1 MFQPKTMRRIQ
12 LQSNSRRKRR
22 PLRIG
27 LFIVYVLVQYIT
39 CAKIPE
45 ELTSTYPSSTDRE
58 ENWTVESTLETFAT
72 TVDLEETVKESLSV
86 ESVAKE
92 TDEKNEGRNKEE
104 EEEEAGEKQQQQQQQ
119 EEKGK
124 EEKIKEEEKSKE
136 AREKSKEESVGK
148 AVAPKKEVTTIL
160 SKNVPRTTTVRLT
173 LIFFFFFYYRI

>member
-72 TVDLEETVKESLSV
+72 TVDLEETIKEPLSV

-104 EEEEAGEKQQQQQQQ
+104 EEEEAGEKQQQQ

>member
-1 MFQPKTMRRIQ
+1 MFQSKTMRRIQ

-58 ENWTVESTLETFAT
+58 ENWTVESTLESFTT
-72 TVDLEETVKESLSV
+72 TVEETIIKEPLSV

-92 TDEKNEGRNKEE
+92 IDEKNEGKSKEE
-104 EEEEAGEKQQQQQQQ
+104 EVGSEKQEQ
-119 EEKGK
+119 KGK

-136 AREKSKEESVGK
+136 AHEKSKEELVGK
-148 AVAPKKEVTTIL
+148 AVVPKKEVTTIL
-160 SKNVPRTTTVRLT
+160 SKNVPRTTTVRL
-173 LIFFFFFYYRI
+173 

>member
-1 MFQPKTMRRIQ
+1 MFQSKTMRRIQ

-72 TVDLEETVKESLSV
+72 TVDLEETVKEPLSV

-92 TDEKNEGRNKEE
+92 TDEKNEGRNKE

>member
-72 TVDLEETVKESLSV
+72 TVDLEETVKEPLSV

-104 EEEEAGEKQQQQQQQ
+104 EEEEAGEKQQQQ

>member
-1 MFQPKTMRRIQ
+1 MFQSKTMRRIQ

-45 ELTSTYPSSTDRE
+45 ELTSTYPSSTDHE
-58 ENWTVESTLETFAT
+58 ENWTVESTLESFTT
-72 TVDLEETVKESLSV
+72 TVEIEATNKESLSV

-92 TDEKNEGRNKEE
+92 IENEKNEGTNKEE
-104 EEEEAGEKQQQQQQQ
+104 EGGEKQREQ
-119 EEKGK
+119 EKGN

-136 AREKSKEESVGK
+136 EHEKSKEELAGK
-148 AVAPKKEVTTIL
+148 VVAPKKEVTTIS
-160 SKNVPRTTTVRLT
+160 SKNVPRTTTVRL
-173 LIFFFFFYYRI
+173 

>member
-1 MFQPKTMRRIQ
+1 MFQSKTMRRIQ

-58 ENWTVESTLETFAT
+58 ENWTVESTLESFTT
-72 TVDLEETVKESLSV
+72 TVEVEETIIKDLPPV
-86 ESVAKE
+86 ENVAKE
-92 TDEKNEGRNKEE
+92 MDEKNEGRNKEE
-104 EEEEAGEKQQQQQQQ
+104 EVGEKQQQ

-136 AREKSKEESVGK
+136 ANEKSKEELVEK
-148 AVAPKKEVTTIL
+148 PVVPKKEVTTIL
-160 SKNVPRTTTVRLT
+160 SKNVPRTTTVRL
-173 LIFFFFFYYRI
+173 

>member
-1 MFQPKTMRRIQ
+1 MFQSKTMRRIQ

-45 ELTSTYPSSTDRE
+45 ELTSTYPSSTDHE
-58 ENWTVESTLETFAT
+58 ENWTVESTLESFTT
-72 TVDLEETVKESLSV
+72 TVEIEATNKESLSV

-92 TDEKNEGRNKEE
+92 IENEKNEGNKEE
-104 EEEEAGEKQQQQQQQ
+104 EGGEKQREQ
-119 EEKGK
+119 EKGN

-136 AREKSKEESVGK
+136 EHEKSKEELAGK
-148 AVAPKKEVTTIL
+148 AVAPKKEVTTIS
-160 SKNVPRTTTVRLT
+160 SKNVPRTTTVRL
-173 LIFFFFFYYRI
+173 

>member
-1 MFQPKTMRRIQ
+1 MFQSKTMRRIQ

-58 ENWTVESTLETFAT
+58 ENWTVESTLESFTT
-72 TVDLEETVKESLSV
+72 TVEVEETIIKELPPV
-86 ESVAKE
+86 ENVAKE
-92 TDEKNEGRNKEE
+92 MDEKNEGGNKEE
-104 EEEEAGEKQQQQQQQ
+104 EVGEKQQ

-136 AREKSKEESVGK
+136 ANEKSKEELVEK
-148 AVAPKKEVTTIL
+148 PVVPKKEVTTIL
-160 SKNVPRTTTVRLT
+160 SKNVPRTTTVRL
-173 LIFFFFFYYRI
+173 